1 MKLSFWRKLYISS
14 YMKYCD
20 ITHTKFLKLYL
31 VVFKYD
37 NVVDYFKHVPAMNK
51 KDAKDKIKLLL
62 LNSKLFDIKDKKT
75 LQIIVIKEDED
86 DI

>member
-1 MKLSFWRKLYISS
+1 
-14 YMKYCD
+14 MKYCD

-37 NVVDYFKHVPAMNK
+37 NIVDYFKHVPAMSK
-51 KDAKDKIKLLL
+51 KDAKEKIKLLI
-62 LNSKLFDIKDKKT
+62 LNSKQFELKNKKS

>member
-1 MKLSFWRKLYISS
+1 
-14 YMKYCD
+14 MKYCD

-31 VVFKYD
+31 VV
-37 NVVDYFKHVPAMNK
+37 
-51 KDAKDKIKLLL
+51 LLI
-62 LNSKLFDIKDKKT
+62 LNSKQFELKNKKT